1 MNSYT
6 KDNVSNIQNVE
17 LMAQLLAESSTPL
30 CYEAILD
37 KIEKLNGC
45 PLSNKDRR
53 ETMATLEAGQRLGYL
68 QLQGEHYIVKS
79 LTPLS
84 DRSSQARGRPVSR
97 RDSQHRGPA
106 PTRSRSPIRRN
117 PIPSNTIDTETDSRK
132 DFLKSQCKTM

>member
-6 KDNVSNIQNVE
+6 KDNISNIQNVE
-17 LMAQLLAESSTPL
+17 LMAQLLAESGTPL

-37 KIEKLNGC
+37 KMEKLKGW

-79 LTPLS
+79 LTP
-84 DRSSQARGRPVSR
+84 SSGGSSPARGRPVSR
-97 RDSQHRGPA
+97 RDSQNRCPA
-106 PTRSRSPIRRN
+106 PTRSRSPSRRN
-117 PIPSNTIDTETDSRK
+117 PIPSNTIDTETDGKK
-132 DFLKSQCKTM
+132 DFLKSKCNTM